1 MKKRSKETIV
11 YKNKNGKIICFE
23 DVMFGGTKYTLFDA
37 DGNYVKDISVPFN
50 VSDYL

>member
-1 MKKRSKETIV
+1 MKNHTKETVV

-23 DVMFGGTKYTLFDA
+23 DVMFGGTKYILFDA
-37 DGNYVKDISVPFN
+37 DGNYVKDIPVPFK